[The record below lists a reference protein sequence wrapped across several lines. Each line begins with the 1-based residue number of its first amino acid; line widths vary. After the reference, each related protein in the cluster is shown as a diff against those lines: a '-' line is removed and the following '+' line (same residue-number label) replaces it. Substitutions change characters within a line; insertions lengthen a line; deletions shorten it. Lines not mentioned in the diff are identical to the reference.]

1 MIIVIVGPTGVGK
14 SSLALRVAKDYNG
27 VIINGDAF
35 QSYKGMDIGTAKP
48 TKEERSLVPH
58 YLFDYV
64 DPSTSFTIFEYQKNL
79 REKLDELKGK
89 NIIIVGGSGLY
100 LKSAL
105 YDFTLSK
112 DESHVDLSE
121 YEKLDNEAL
130 HNKLKE
136 LDEEASKA
144 IHMNNRRRVL
154 RAIEICLSQGKK
166 KTDIEAC
173 QEHKPLYD
181 VKFIG
186 LTKEREELYSL
197 INKRVDLMV
206 EQGLIDEVKSLMNKY
221 PHDLRS
227 FQAIGYKE
235 IIEALDNNLPIEGAI
250 DKVKQLSRNYAK
262 RQFTYF
268 KHQLPVE
275 WFEDKDKAYEYI
287 ASFFAKK

>member
-35 QSYKGMDIGTAKP
+35 QSYIGMDIGTAKP

-206 EQGLIDEVKSLMNKY
+206 EQGLIDEVKSVMNKY

-235 IIEALDNNLPIEGAI
+235 IIEALDNNLPIEGAL